1 MSTDRKRRV
10 PLRYLPQLLA
20 SVIRSSPFVALGL
33 LAITLVSSV
42 IPALQ
47 LTKVGEITATI
58 EELGRGQAEAADGI
72 GWSLVL
78 TPLVLLVGLI
88 LLDTLLSALSPIMET
103 SLRESL
109 SIRTQ
114 RQVIEKAQSL
124 DLVYFE
130 HPEFYDRLQRAN
142 EDMGGRLVTLLRL
155 GLDLLSGLT
164 GSASLMVLMFA
175 AHWAWCRSSLSGS
188 FPACGS
194 LLTMNRRTY
203 WCVPHAHAR
212 KPHGDVLGACSHGG
226 RRRRKCGC
234 LPSRST

>member
-1 MSTDRKRRV
+1 AKQCRTGPIPHAGRCRGMSTDRKRRV

-155 GLDLLSGLT
+155 GLDLLRGLT
-164 GSASLMVLMFA
+164 GSASLM
-175 AHWAWCRSSLSGS
+175 
-188 FPACGS
+188 
-194 LLTMNRRTY
+194 
-203 WCVPHAHAR
+203 
-212 KPHGDVLGACSHGG
+212 
-226 RRRRKCGC
+226 
-234 LPSRST
+234 

>member
-1 MSTDRKRRV
+1 PHCRPHHGVKGRPPGRVRHPRGAPRGRRRVCPDVPHAGPVVRGRAANPHAAKQCRTGPIPHAGRCRGMSTDRKRRV

-88 LLDTLLSALSPIMET
+88 LLDTLLS
-103 SLRESL
+103 
-109 SIRTQ
+109 
-114 RQVIEKAQSL
+114 
-124 DLVYFE
+124 
-130 HPEFYDRLQRAN
+130 
-142 EDMGGRLVTLLRL
+142 
-155 GLDLLSGLT
+155 
-164 GSASLMVLMFA
+164 
-175 AHWAWCRSSLSGS
+175 
-188 FPACGS
+188 
-194 LLTMNRRTY
+194 
-203 WCVPHAHAR
+203 
-212 KPHGDVLGACSHGG
+212 
-226 RRRRKCGC
+226 
-234 LPSRST
+234 